1 MDVKTAVVAELEK
14 CRMAGER
21 LPALRTL
28 RARVG
33 RGSLT
38 TISEAV
44 KEWEASQVKLRGTL
58 PDTAPEELQT
68 TLANAVWT
76 VILPVLRSE
85 IDAARTAQAAQSRA
99 EMNAALRLK
108 SEAEGMLAEAENTK
122 ASLDRLASRVLE
134 QEKRILK
141 LSSALSIAEREAK
154 ELASHL
160 QEARRERDDARKE
173 VEQLRHAHD
182 ALARL
187 VPLLEKKYGGAGG

>member
-1 MDVKTAVVAELEK
+1 MDVKAAVVAELEK
-14 CRMAGER
+14 CRIAGER
-21 LPALRTL
+21 QPALRTL

-58 PDTAPEELQT
+58 PDTAPEELQAA
-68 TLANAVWT
+68 LASAVWT
-76 VILPVLRSE
+76 VILPLLRRE
-85 IDAARTAQAAQSRA
+85 VDAARAAEAVRSNA

-141 LSSALSIAEREAK
+141 LTSALATSEREAK
-154 ELASHL
+154 ELATHL

-173 VEQLRHAHD
+173 VEQLRRAHD

-187 VPLLEKKYGGAGG
+187 VPLLEKKYGGA